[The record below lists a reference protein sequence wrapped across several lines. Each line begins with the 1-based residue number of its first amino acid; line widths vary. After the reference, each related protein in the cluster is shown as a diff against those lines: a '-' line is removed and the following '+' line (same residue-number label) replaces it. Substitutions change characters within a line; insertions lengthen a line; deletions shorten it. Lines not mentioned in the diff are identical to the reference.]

1 MSEMTRLNPK
11 AYLSQMRNV
20 RRGVIAR
27 SKIIDSLGVGA
38 TIPHICS
45 RSGLSPSNVR
55 YHLTNMLAEGL
66 VSRKRLKRRD
76 WWTLTGA
83 GQKTIDEMT

>member
-1 MSEMTRLNPK
+1 MFEMTKLNPR
-11 AYLSQMRNV
+11 AYLSRMRNV

-27 SKIIDSLGVGA
+27 SKIIDSMGAGA
-38 TIPHICS
+38 TIPHICH

-66 VSRKRLKRRD
+66 VSRRRVRGRA
-76 WWTLTGA
+76 WWTMTGA
-83 GQKTIDEMT
+83 GQKTIDEVA